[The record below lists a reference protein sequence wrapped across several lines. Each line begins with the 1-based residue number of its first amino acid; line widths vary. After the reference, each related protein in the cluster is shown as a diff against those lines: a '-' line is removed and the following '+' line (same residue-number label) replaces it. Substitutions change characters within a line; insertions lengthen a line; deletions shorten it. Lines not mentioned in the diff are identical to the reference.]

1 MQNCALSHIMVQN
14 PSKWLHEPSWPASEH
29 VLRNRTASSSLA
41 GWVYHEKL
49 LYKSMYNNPI
59 PPFYMYTYVCVYMY
73 VYTYNLCIYICN
85 LYMFIHMNI
94 YIYTYIFTYILP
106 PLDDPNSWRNPIHS
120 TWISIVLFFLEQGVS
135 GISTFVFGHSEGIFG
150 ASKLWLTLI
159 NWGIFRWSC
168 QMFRKSSWKTEFGC
182 WVFACCPKLRPSLA
196 APEFRWILFFSCH
209 KFSFPDSCGLDLFD
223 TKSQSW
229 HKISYNKSSSPE
241 NLQISKWTSY

>member
-94 YIYTYIFTYILP
+94 YIYIHIYVYITTAGWPQFMKKSNTFN
-106 PLDDPNSWRNPIHS
+106 LDFDCA
-120 TWISIVLFFLEQGVS
+120 FF
-135 GISTFVFGHSEGIFG
+135 FG
-150 ASKLWLTLI
+150 AGSFGNLYFRFWPFRRDFWGFKIVI
-159 NWGIFRWSC
+159 NI
-168 QMFRKSSWKTEFGC
+168 
-182 WVFACCPKLRPSLA
+182 
-196 APEFRWILFFSCH
+196 
-209 KFSFPDSCGLDLFD
+209 D
-223 TKSQSW
+223 
-229 HKISYNKSSSPE
+229 
-241 NLQISKWTSY
+241 